1 MYTQME
7 ITLNHLQ
14 NMIMEKFV
22 SHPRSVCM
30 DYISHFG
37 FAMYMAKLHTYGV
50 YVSVV
55 HAVFPWMYPSAV
67 TELNVLIKE
76 QIEQN
81 GCRKKKEQEQEES
94 LQKELSEEES
104 LQKEPPSSKKED

>member
-1 MYTQME
+1 MNTQME

-14 NMIMEKFV
+14 NIIMEKFV

-37 FAMYMAKLHTYGV
+37 FAMYMAKLHAYGV

-55 HAVFPWMYPSAV
+55 HAFFPWIYPSAV

-76 QIEQN
+76 KIEQN
-81 GCRKKKEQEQEES
+81 GCRKKQEES
-94 LQKELSEEES
+94 SEEES
-104 LQKEPPSSKKED
+104 SEEESSQEEPQSSKKED

>member
-1 MYTQME
+1 MNTQME

-14 NMIMEKFV
+14 NIIMEKFV

-55 HAVFPWMYPSAV
+55 HAFFPWMYPSTV

-76 QIEQN
+76 KIEQN
-81 GCRKKKEQEQEES
+81 GCRKKQEES
-94 LQKELSEEES
+94 SEEES
-104 LQKEPPSSKKED
+104 SEEEPLSSKKED

>member
-1 MYTQME
+1 MNTQME
-7 ITLNHLQ
+7 ITWNHLQ
-14 NMIMEKFV
+14 NMFIEKFV

-37 FAMYMAKLHTYGV
+37 FAMYMAKLHVYGV

-76 QIEQN
+76 KIEQN
-81 GCRKKKEQEQEES
+81 GCRKKHEES

-104 LQKEPPSSKKED
+104 SQEEPPSSKKED